1 MLVIELSTRMGLLL
15 AVTFTSVCVLFLGHS
30 VKDVENYI
38 INGVKKSAFVV
49 TILLVIGCVIGAWI
63 ASGIIPTIIYYGLE
77 TLNPTIFMVGGLIS
91 CSLVS
96 YFTGSSYACVG
107 TLGVALMGIGQGLGL
122 PLPLTAGMIISGAM
136 FGDKMSPFSDTTNLS
151 AGTAGVSI
159 YVHIRSMTYTT
170 VPALLIAAALFFY
183 LGLEYSSQKLNT
195 NNIEILQQTIK
206 THFTITPILLAVP
219 FLTIFLA
226 AKKTPPVIAM
236 AFGAI
241 TGMIAA
247 FIFQDGFETKILFMS
262 VINGLSYDF
271 GSADV
276 NNLLASRGGLTSMLL
291 AVTIAM
297 MALVMG
303 ELLTRAGVLKAIIK
317 GLEKT
322 IVNTAGLVVCSIVS
336 CLSVNML
343 SASQYIAI
351 VLPGTTLKPLYEK
364 RGVSR
369 RVLSR
374 SLEDG
379 GTMLSVAVPWAGDA
393 IFVATTLGVATLSY
407 LPYAYFIILCPLF
420 SIFFAI
426 IGYAV
431 WTDADEKPEEAYN

>member
-1 MLVIELSTRMGLLL
+1 MGLLL
-15 AVTFTSVCVLFLGHS
+15 AVTFTSICVLLLGHS
-30 VKDVENYI
+30 VKDVESYI
-38 INGVKKSAFVV
+38 IDGVKKSAFVV

-77 TLNPTIFMVGGLIS
+77 TLTPTVFMVGGLIS

-151 AGTAGVSI
+151 AGTAGVPI
-159 YVHIRSMTYTT
+159 YDHIKSMTYTT
-170 VPALLIAAALFFY
+170 VPAWLIAAGVFSY
-183 LGLEYSSQKLNT
+183 LGFEYSNQELNT
-195 NNIEILQQTIK
+195 DKIVILQQTIK
-206 THFTITPILLAVP
+206 AHFNINPFLLVVP

-241 TGMIAA
+241 SGMITA

-262 VINGLSYDF
+262 VVNGLSYDF
-271 GSADV
+271 GSPDV
-276 NNLLASRGGLTSMLL
+276 NNLLAGRGGLTSMLL

-303 ELLTRAGVLKAIIK
+303 ELLTRAGILMAIIK
-317 GLEKT
+317 GLEKIIEST
-322 IVNTAGLVVCSIVS
+322 TALVICSIVT
-336 CLSVNML
+336 CFSVNML

-351 VLPGTTLKPLYEK
+351 VLPGTTLKPLYQK

-379 GTMLSVAVPWAGDA
+379 GTMLSVAVPWSGDA
-393 IFVATTLGVATLSY
+393 IFVATTLGVSTLSY
-407 LPYAYFIILCPLF
+407 LPYAYFIILCPLLSVF
-420 SIFFAI
+420 YAI

-431 WTDADEKPEEAYN
+431 WTDVEEKNDESYN